1 MHYKVCLKLGLPI
14 IRSSGIR
21 VKPDSNRNAWLLR
34 GSEFP
39 DPSSHLPLVSVL
51 MWAGRDLKAEIW
63 PELGTW
69 GVDN

>member
-1 MHYKVCLKLGLPI
+1 M
-14 IRSSGIR
+14 
-21 VKPDSNRNAWLLR
+21 KPDSNRNAWLLR

-69 GVDN
+69 GFDN